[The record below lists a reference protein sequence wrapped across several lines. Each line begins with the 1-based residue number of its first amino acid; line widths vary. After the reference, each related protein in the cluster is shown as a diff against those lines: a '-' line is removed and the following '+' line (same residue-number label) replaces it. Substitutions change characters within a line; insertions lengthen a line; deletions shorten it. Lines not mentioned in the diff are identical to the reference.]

1 MLRPRRGLPPAL
13 LLTAVIGLA
22 GCGSEPSGPTVLSSP
37 PASPSTATASSRTT
51 VTPPPLEQRAVPAT
65 TKGSEL
71 PVDRQGKPTDEE
83 LLAAATGYYEAVE
96 RAYRTLDVSEIEQYV
111 TSSCEGCR
119 KQIEALELARR
130 EGYTIEGGQY
140 EYSEQ
145 AVLSPVTSNT
155 ASVRLGLVSSGVVV
169 RDSRGRVVHQS
180 TRQNGPQQINL
191 ARKHGDWQVD
201 EVLEL
206 VE

>member
-22 GCGSEPSGPTVLSSP
+22 GCGSDPSGPTVLSSP
-37 PASPSTATASSRTT
+37 PASPSTATAPPRTT

-119 KQIEALELARR
+119 KQIEALELAGR

-140 EYSEQ
+140 DYSQ
-145 AVLSPVTSNT
+145 DRVLSRKKGST
-155 ASVRLGLVSSGVVV
+155 ASIRLTVSTSRLTVRAPT
-169 RDSRGRVVHQS
+169 GRVVYNS
-180 TRQNGPQQINL
+180 PADSETQQINL
-191 ARKHGDWQVD
+191 ALQGSRWLVD
-201 EVLEL
+201 EVLPWGG
-206 VE
+206 